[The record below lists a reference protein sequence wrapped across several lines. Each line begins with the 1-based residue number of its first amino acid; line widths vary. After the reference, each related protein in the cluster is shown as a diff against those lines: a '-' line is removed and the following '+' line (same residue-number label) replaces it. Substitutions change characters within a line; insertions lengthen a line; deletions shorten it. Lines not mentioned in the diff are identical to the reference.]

1 MENNFYRVWYY
12 YDATEKER
20 FMNTNG
26 KYEYIRGKE
35 KIGKAYFKAE
45 TRAEAE
51 AIKGEM
57 LNGKS
62 WGNAIF
68 DKIA

>member
-20 FMNTNG
+20 FMNTEG

-35 KIGKAYFKAE
+35 KIGKAYFKTE

-51 AIKGEM
+51 QIKTEM

>member
-20 FMNTNG
+20 FMNTEG

-35 KIGKAYFKAE
+35 KTGKAYFKAE
-45 TRAEAE
+45 TKAEAE